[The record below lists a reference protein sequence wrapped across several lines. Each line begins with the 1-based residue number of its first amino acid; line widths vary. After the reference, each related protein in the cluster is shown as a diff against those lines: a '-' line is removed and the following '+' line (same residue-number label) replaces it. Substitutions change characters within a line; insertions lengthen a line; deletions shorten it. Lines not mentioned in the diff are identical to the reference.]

1 MKMENK
7 KINLNFSS
15 DGIDILNDIEQ
26 QKNTTDKHNKSYTL
40 STREKLNKLIR
51 KYPYKRFYKS
61 LKSQI
66 DKKIRLSKKQVEII
80 NTSYQERFEN

>member
-1 MKMENK
+1 MKTENK
-7 KINLNFSS
+7 NFNHRFYSK
-15 DGIDILNDIEQ
+15 GIDILNDIEQ
-26 QKNTTDKHNKSYTL
+26 LKNTTDIHNNSYTL

-51 KYPYKRFYKS
+51 KYPYIRFYKS

-80 NTSYQERFEN
+80 NSSYLERFKN